1 MVNISNII
9 GRQIFDSRGIPTLEV
24 DVFLEDNSFGR
35 ASVPSGASTGTYEA
49 YELRDNDKS
58 SYFGKSVFKA
68 VEIIN
73 SEIFDLI
80 SGVDA
85 SRQREI
91 DSELCSFDGTKN
103 KSRLGANSMLAVSLA
118 VARAASVSK
127 NLPLFNYLGGI
138 NSFIMPTPLINI
150 INGGAHANNSLNFQE
165 FMIAPVGAS
174 TFTEALKMSMEVFLT
189 LKEILKKKG
198 LSIAV
203 GDEGG
208 FAPELKSEEEAIIL
222 IENAVTTSGYNLG
235 KDFYIALDIAANELF
250 KDNLYSIKS
259 NHQNLNTDEVIVFWQ
274 NFCKNYPI
282 FSLEDPFSENDWR
295 GFSDLTNSN
304 GKNLQI
310 VGDDLFV
317 TNKEIL
323 AKGIKN
329 NSCNAILIKPNQI
342 GTLTETLETIN
353 LAKCNNYE
361 VIISHR
367 SGETEDN
374 FIADLSVAV
383 NASQIKTGSLSRS
396 ERLSKYNQLLR
407 IEELLGETA
416 LFSGEYLINKYS

>member
-1 MVNISNII
+1 
-9 GRQIFDSRGIPTLEV
+9 
-24 DVFLEDNSFGR
+24 
-35 ASVPSGASTGTYEA
+35 
-49 YELRDNDKS
+49 
-58 SYFGKSVFKA
+58 
-68 VEIIN
+68 
-73 SEIFDLI
+73 
-80 SGVDA
+80 
-85 SRQREI
+85 
-91 DSELCSFDGTKN
+91 
-103 KSRLGANSMLAVSLA
+103 MLAVSLA

-127 NLPLFNYLGGI
+127 NLPLFSYVGGI

-222 IENAVTTSGYNLG
+222 IENAVKTSGYNLG

-250 KDNLYSIKS
+250 KDSLYSIKS
-259 NHQNLNTDEVIVFWQ
+259 NHQNLTTDEVIVFWQ

-282 FSLEDPFSENDWR
+282 FSLEDPFSENDWK

-374 FIADLSVAV
+374 FIADL
-383 NASQIKTGSLSRS
+383 
-396 ERLSKYNQLLR
+396 
-407 IEELLGETA
+407 
-416 LFSGEYLINKYS
+416 

>member
-1 MVNISNII
+1 MVNISNVI

-49 YELRDNDKS
+49 FELRDNDKS

-80 SGVDA
+80 SGIDA

-127 NLPLFNYLGGI
+127 NLPLFSYLGGI

-222 IENAVTTSGYNLG
+222 IEKRL
-235 KDFYIALDIAANELF
+235 KLLDI
-250 KDNLYSIKS
+250 
-259 NHQNLNTDEVIVFWQ
+259 T
-274 NFCKNYPI
+274 
-282 FSLEDPFSENDWR
+282 
-295 GFSDLTNSN
+295 
-304 GKNLQI
+304 
-310 VGDDLFV
+310 
-317 TNKEIL
+317 
-323 AKGIKN
+323 
-329 NSCNAILIKPNQI
+329 
-342 GTLTETLETIN
+342 
-353 LAKCNNYE
+353 
-361 VIISHR
+361 
-367 SGETEDN
+367 
-374 FIADLSVAV
+374 
-383 NASQIKTGSLSRS
+383 
-396 ERLSKYNQLLR
+396 
-407 IEELLGETA
+407 
-416 LFSGEYLINKYS
+416 

>member
-1 MVNISNII
+1 MVNISNVI

-49 YELRDNDKS
+49 FELRDNDKS

-80 SGVDA
+80 SGIDA

-127 NLPLFNYLGGI
+127 NLPLFSYLGGI

-198 LSIAV
+198 LSVAV

-222 IENAVTTSGYNLG
+222 IEKAVKTSGYNLG

-259 NHQNLNTDEVIVFWQ
+259 NHQNLTTDEVTVFWQ

-282 FSLEDPFSENDWR
+282 FSLEDPFSENDWK

>member
-1 MVNISNII
+1 MVNISNVI

-49 YELRDNDKS
+49 FELRDNDKS

-80 SGVDA
+80 SGIDA

-127 NLPLFNYLGGI
+127 NLPLFSYLGGI

-198 LSIAV
+198 LSVAV

-222 IENAVTTSGYNLG
+222 IEKAVKTSGYNLG

-250 KDNLYSIKS
+250 KDSLYSIKS
-259 NHQNLNTDEVIVFWQ
+259 NHQNLTTDEVTVFWQ

-282 FSLEDPFSENDWR
+282 FSLEDPFSENDWK